1 MLFDPALT
9 KVRLLRRYKRFL
21 ADVECADGERLTV
34 HCPNPGS
41 MLGLATP
48 GAAAWIS
55 DSGNPKRKLRHTLE
69 LVDTGGALVGIH
81 TGRANSL
88 AREAIEAGIV
98 PGIGSGIGNGAVL
111 KPEQRYGERSRVDF
125 LVETPDAPPLF
136 IEVKSVTLSR
146 RAGLCE
152 FPDAKTARGARH
164 LAELANMVAAGNR
177 AMLLYIVQREDG
189 DELAIAGDIDPAY
202 HAAMRAAE
210 AAGVTVNAIACRI
223 TPDAITPLRSLPLAT
238 N

>member
-1 MLFDPALT
+1 MRFDPTLT

-21 ADVECADGERLTV
+21 ADVECADGKRLTV

-41 MLGLATP
+41 MLGLARP

-69 LVDTGGALVGIH
+69 LVDSGGALVGIH
-81 TGRANSL
+81 TGRANRL

-98 PGIGSGIGNGAVL
+98 PGIGSGAVL

-125 LVETPDAPPLF
+125 LVETPAAPPLF

-152 FPDAKTARGARH
+152 FPDAKTTRGARH

-177 AMLLYIVQREDG
+177 AMLLYIIQREDG
-189 DELAIAGDIDPAY
+189 DELSIAGDIDPAY
-202 HAAMRAAE
+202 RAAMRTAE
-210 AAGVTVNAIACRI
+210 AAGVAVNAIACRI
-223 TPDAITPLRSLPLAT
+223 TPEAITPLHSVPLSK